1 MNFIERAI
9 NFQDPRDH
17 YVKTSDGAQ
26 YAACEDQLL
35 EESESMEESLRR
47 MSISSP
53 ARSSLTSLYSG
64 LDAFS
69 SFYFRLLDKIVEK
82 TKTIAMDKLT
92 NIEFWI
98 DHLDSIFTEA
108 EDCILKQ
115 DGWVPP
121 HWVNLTWLLTRNLID
136 DFLRIM
142 NAHLAK
148 TYPDTFHEMN
158 KKNFFPKLAD
168 ILRKRHPILFSYH
181 PDMDNIENFD
191 PSLSPASHIEED
203 KTVSQVTGRKNTDCI
218 EKKIQKL
225 KSSNHGKHRV
235 EVRRDSRGQPVIS
248 CDGFYFR
255 SKSNLKQDLMGG
267 NNYFHCTFR
276 SCRAFI
282 EIRNGVRYPGQ
293 AAHGNHPIPKTL
305 GC

>member
-1 MNFIERAI
+1 MASILMAFCNVTLFIERAI
-9 NFQDPRDH
+9 NFQDGAH
-17 YVKTSDGAQ
+17 YN
-26 YAACEDQLL
+26 AACDDQLL
-35 EESESMEESLRR
+35 EDSESMEEGLRR

-53 ARSSLTSLYSG
+53 ARTSLPS
-64 LDAFS
+64 F
-69 SFYFRLLDKIVEK
+69 SFYSHSRLLDKIVEK
-82 TKTIAMDKLT
+82 TKTITLDKLT

-98 DHLDSIFTEA
+98 DHLDSISA
-108 EDCILKQ
+108 EDCILKK
-115 DGWVPP
+115 DGWE
-121 HWVNLTWLLTRNLID
+121 NLLLTQDLID
-136 DFLRIM
+136 EFLRIL

-191 PSLSPASHIEED
+191 PSLSPALRIEED
-203 KTVSQVTGRKNTDCI
+203 KTVSQVTGRKNTDCV
-218 EKKIQKL
+218 EKFIKKL
-225 KSSNHGKHRV
+225 KSSDYGKHRV
-235 EVRRDSRGQPVIS
+235 ELRRDSRGQPVIS

-255 SKSNLKQDLMGG
+255 SKSNLKQDLTGG

-282 EIRNGVRYPGQ
+282 KIRNGVSFPSL